1 MLKTPTGEYR
11 LVWRLILIVL
21 LFVAMQVLVRLIP
34 ISLLTVFMVKSGA
47 THSSAAENAR
57 SIVFDNPFWSTV
69 IGMLVGLLGFL
80 IVRFLVH
87 RVERSEFT
95 SKSIGLDWRRNSPY
109 MILWGVLLAF
119 ILFIAY
125 MLLARVFGSPNASV
139 STLFRGVRFT
149 GFLQKFILF
158 MAMGFGEEVVF
169 MAYVQTRL
177 VSRIGVIW
185 GVLSTALVFTL
196 LHQLSYQL
204 SPITILSGVLLWT
217 TFGALYYL
225 SKSLYL
231 VGVFHGMMNTLLNT
245 VRFAV
250 GNIPIL
256 IVHALALLALI
267 IFVRL
272 NKRLIDDISNP
283 SEDTQPTIE

>member
-1 MLKTPTGEYR
+1 MFKTPTGEYR
-11 LVWRLILIVL
+11 LVWRLVLIIL

-34 ISLLTVFMVKSGA
+34 IGLLTVFKVKAGV
-47 THSSAAENAR
+47 THSSAVESAR
-57 SIVFDNPFWSTV
+57 TIVFEDPFWSTLIGV
-69 IGMLVGLLGFL
+69 IVGLLGFL
-80 IVRFLVH
+80 IVWFLVH
-87 RVERSEFT
+87 LVEKSAYT
-95 SKSIGLDWRRNSPY
+95 SKAIGLGWRRNSPY
-109 MILWGVLLAF
+109 MILWGALLAF

-125 MLLARVFGSPNASV
+125 TLLARFFGSPNVSV

-169 MAYVQTRL
+169 RAYVQARL

-185 GVLSTALVFTL
+185 GVLGTALAFTL

-231 VGVFHGMMNTLLNT
+231 VGIFHGMMNTLLNT
-245 VRFAV
+245 INIEV
-250 GNIPIL
+250 GDIPVL

-267 IFVRL
+267 ISVRF
-272 NKRLIDDISNP
+272 NKRLMGAIANP
-283 SEDTQPTIE
+283 AEGIQSTIE

>member
-1 MLKTPTGEYR
+1 MLKMPTGEYR
-11 LVWRLILIVL
+11 LVWRLVLIIL

-34 ISLLTVFMVKSGA
+34 IGLLTVFMVKSGIA
-47 THSSAAENAR
+47 QSSAVESAR
-57 SIVFDNPFWSTV
+57 TIVFDNPFWSTV
-69 IGMLVGLLGFL
+69 IGVLVALLGFL
-80 IVRFLVH
+80 IVWLLVH
-87 RVERSEFT
+87 LVEKSEFT
-95 SKSIGLDWRRNSPY
+95 SKAIGLDWRRNSPY
-109 MILWGVLLAF
+109 MILWGALLAF

-125 MLLARVFGSPNASV
+125 TLLAHFFGSPNASV
-139 STLFRGVRFT
+139 STLLRGVRFT

-158 MAMGFGEEVVF
+158 MAMGFSEEVVF
-169 MAYVQTRL
+169 RAYIQTRL

-185 GVLSTALVFTL
+185 GVLCTALVFTL

-245 VRFAV
+245 VSIAV

-267 IFVRL
+267 IFARL
-272 NKRLIDDISNP
+272 NKRLMGDISDP
-283 SEDTQPTIE
+283 AEGTQPTVE